1 MRRRSDLSARLRPGR
16 RRGRTRISVF
26 LWLICDCGMSGLVP
40 RRQIRCLFSFLTW
53 REAAAVYACGRTDGR
68 TATVAKLRHHAL
80 PVGTETNL
88 SISGLLAS
96 CNWGM
101 TINGGFA
108 LLRIPLWEKR
118 RRGGLLATTL
128 QMHGGIA
135 SSGGRLGLR
144 NPQSLPLLQRK

>member
-1 MRRRSDLSARLRPGR
+1 MYICIPLTDLRLWHVGARAAAANSLPLFLFDMTGGGR
-16 RRGRTRISVF
+16 RVR
-26 LWLICDCGMSGLVP
+26 M
-40 RRQIRCLFSFLTW
+40 
-53 REAAAVYACGRTDGR
+53 RTDGR

-108 LLRIPLWEKR
+108 LLRIPL
-118 RRGGLLATTL
+118 
-128 QMHGGIA
+128 
-135 SSGGRLGLR
+135 
-144 NPQSLPLLQRK
+144 